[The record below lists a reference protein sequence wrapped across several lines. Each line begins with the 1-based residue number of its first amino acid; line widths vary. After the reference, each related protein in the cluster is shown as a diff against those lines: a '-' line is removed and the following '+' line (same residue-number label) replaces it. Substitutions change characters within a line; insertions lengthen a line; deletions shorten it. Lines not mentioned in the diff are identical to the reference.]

1 MMLMALKTIHS
12 NNKNHDDDSDDD
24 AVVVPSPEA
33 DVSWSPSLLATPQQ
47 SPDQG
52 EK

>member
-1 MMLMALKTIHS
+1 MALKRS
-12 NNKNHDDDSDDD
+12 YSNKNQGDGSDDD

-33 DVSWSPSLLATPQQ
+33 DVSWSPSLPATPRQ

-52 EK
+52 KQ